1 MLDKRNFYIN
11 GKWVKPLKTNDL
23 EVINPSSEEPFAV
36 ISLGSKDDTDSA
48 VKAAKKAFDKWKE
61 TSKEERIKLLEKL
74 LTIYKK
80 RSKEMSEAISMEMGS
95 PIDYSSSTHTTS
107 GQSHLEDFILRLKEF
122 NFEEHF
128 DSKSNNHIS
137 YEPIGVCGLITPWN
151 WPINQIALKVIPA
164 FAAGCTMVLKPS
176 EIAPISG
183 MLFAE
188 MIDEAG
194 FPSGVFNLVNG
205 DGAGVGTNISSHPDI
220 DMISFTGSTRA
231 GKLISKNAADTIKR
245 VCLELG
251 GKGGNIVF
259 ADSYPNAVRDGIRNV
274 MSNSGQSCDAPTRML
289 VEKSIYEKAIKE
301 AANEANKIK
310 VDIASKKGDHIG
322 PVVSKVQY
330 DKIINLIKS
339 GIDEGA
345 TLATGGPELPN
356 NLNKGYFIKPTIF
369 TNVTNDMEIAKKEIF
384 GPVLSII
391 PFETEE
397 EAIKI
402 TNDTEYGLG
411 NYLQTEDK
419 KKAKRVAK
427 KLRSGIVYINGKAA
441 DSGTP
446 FGGYRQSGNGRE
458 GGTWGL
464 EEGGKLRRYAH
475 IGTGNYNPATARVYT
490 DFGLLTSHRQ
500 ITRDIADIFNRM
512 TGFARP
518 PRYRSLL
525 VAPHHMRKHLLKR
538 IRRETKHAKKGEPAS
553 MLFKCNALTDPEII
567 DTLYEASRAGVQIDL
582 LVRGVCCLVP
592 GVPDQSQTIRVRSVV
607 GRFLEHSRAY
617 WFENGGKHE
626 LYIGSADLMQ
636 RNLDRRVEVLT
647 PVVDPDIAR
656 TIRTR
661 ILDLYLEDCERSRVL
676 QSDGE
681 YVRLRGDEPGLDVQ
695 ESLLEAKRR

>member
-1 MLDKRNFYIN
+1 MLDKRKFYIN
-11 GKWVKPLKTNDL
+11 GKWVDPEEKNDF
-23 EVINPSSEEPFAV
+23 EVINPCNEDPFAI
-36 ISLGSKDDTDSA
+36 ISLGSKKDTDNA
-48 VKAAKKAFDKWKE
+48 VKAAKNAFETWKE
-61 TSKEERIKLLEKL
+61 TDKNERLDLLEKL
-74 LTIYKK
+74 LAVYKK
-80 RSKEMSEAISMEMGS
+80 RFSEMAEAISSEMGA
-95 PIDYSSSTHTTS
+95 PMDWATNVQTGS
-107 GQSHLEDFILRLKEF
+107 GQTHLEDFILRLKEF
-122 NFEEHF
+122 NFDEHF
-128 DSKSNNHIS
+128 DQNSNNHIY

-151 WPINQIALKVIPA
+151 WPINQIALKVVPA
-164 FAAGCTMVLKPS
+164 FATGCTMILKPS

-188 MIDEAG
+188 MIDEVG
-194 FPSGVFNLVNG
+194 FPKGVFNLVNG
-205 DGAGVGTNISSHPDI
+205 DGAGVGTQISSHPDI
-220 DMISFTGSTRA
+220 DMVSFTGSTRA
-231 GKLISKNAADTIKR
+231 GRLISKNAAETIKR

-301 AANEANKIK
+301 AADEANKIK
-310 VDIASKKGDHIG
+310 VDVASKKGDHIG

-345 TLATGGPELPN
+345 TLATGGPELPS

-391 PFETEE
+391 SFETEE

-419 KKAKRVAK
+419 EKAKRVAK

-464 EEGGKLRRYAH
+464 EE
-475 IGTGNYNPATARVYT
+475 
-490 DFGLLTSHRQ
+490 
-500 ITRDIADIFNRM
+500 
-512 TGFARP
+512 
-518 PRYRSLL
+518 
-525 VAPHHMRKHLLKR
+525 
-538 IRRETKHAKKGEPAS
+538 
-553 MLFKCNALTDPEII
+553 
-567 DTLYEASRAGVQIDL
+567 
-582 LVRGVCCLVP
+582 
-592 GVPDQSQTIRVRSVV
+592 
-607 GRFLEHSRAY
+607 
-617 WFENGGKHE
+617 
-626 LYIGSADLMQ
+626 
-636 RNLDRRVEVLT
+636 
-647 PVVDPDIAR
+647 
-656 TIRTR
+656 
-661 ILDLYLEDCERSRVL
+661 YLEVKTIT
-676 QSDGE
+676 GW
-681 YVRLRGDEPGLDVQ
+681 
-695 ESLLEAKRR
+695 K